1 MGQAWKSK
9 SKWAANFSG
18 QDWVLDRVVAAI
30 DVHVRA
36 QGSNGGFRHQPGKD
50 GTGLWVGG
58 PHRVPAGDP
67 LEGWGHTSLAR
78 AFADIHPGML
88 KKGLL
93 ATKIDSDDDPTTP
106 NITRSTAYLTL
117 FNMSREYLY
126 AVGST
131 YCPNQELGDAKGVW
145 AANHAVALLDPAS
158 AWSETETL
166 TKVVLPALGYTNWS
180 TAMWQAKFGPNS
192 SVMPGNWVEI
202 SPAGISLE
210 WGGSLDGGYSAGYS
224 DILGDVDTW
233 AGWASNS
240 GEQQTYAALKGVLE
254 RMAPAFANFRL
265 PSNCHDKVSAGEV
278 GAFPSPYRC
287 LKNTGF
293 ITWRN
298 NVNPGEKRTPIAPHT
313 ALVLKEPTYQR
324 EIELYFQY
332 AGHVTLFDEPSGG
345 AHWSSELMQ
354 VTPRAIRRCL

>member
-1 MGQAWKSK
+1 MI
-9 SKWAANFSG
+9 AAPERLG
-18 QDWVLDRVVAAI
+18 YIIL
-30 DVHVRA
+30 
-36 QGSNGGFRHQPGKD
+36 
-50 GTGLWVGG
+50 
-58 PHRVPAGDP
+58 
-67 LEGWGHTSLAR
+67 
-78 AFADIHPGML
+78 
-88 KKGLL
+88 
-93 ATKIDSDDDPTTP
+93 SDC
-106 NITRSTAYLTL
+106 LC
-117 FNMSREYLY
+117 
-126 AVGST
+126 
-131 YCPNQELGDAKGVW
+131 CPGVW

-158 AWSETETL
+158 AWSESETL
-166 TKVVLPALGYTNWS
+166 TKVVLPALGYANWS

-224 DILGDVDTW
+224 DILGAVDTW
-233 AGWASNS
+233 ADWASNS

-265 PSNCHDKVSAGEV
+265 PSNCHDKVSAGAV

-287 LKNTGF
+287 LKNTAF

-345 AHWSSELMQ
+345 PHWSSELMQ
-354 VTPRAIRRCL
+354 VSSQAIHRCL